1 MSWMSCRL
9 RQALATGH
17 EEAQATATGQEKK
30 SAAAGDNEQAIA
42 ETSSSGIGKGQLKD
56 MPRLLFIAIIIA
68 ASSELSWE
76 ASCPCGATGSENK
89 ALANENSVRR

>member
-1 MSWMSCRL
+1 MSCRL

-17 EEAQATATGQEKK
+17 EEAQATATGQKKK

-56 MPRLLFIAIIIA
+56 MPRDCY
-68 ASSELSWE
+68 SS
-76 ASCPCGATGSENK
+76 
-89 ALANENSVRR
+89 